1 MIYINDVIFHYRILH
16 GLVLQ
21 LYLQLGMKMGK
32 VYRVVTFDHGDF
44 MSSWVQF
51 CTKKRIASTNTF
63 SRKFW
68 KLVILIVHILI
79 TYC

>member
-1 MIYINDVIFHYRILH
+1 MICIIDVLFFYRVLH

-32 VYRVVTFDHGDF
+32 VYRVVAFQQGDF
-44 MSSWVQF
+44 MSSWVEF

-63 SRKFW
+63 SRNFW

-79 TYC
+79 T